1 MPKCTNLLRFF
12 SDLWIS
18 NKSVNNF
25 SENQSI
31 FQNILMEK
39 KNKGRS
45 MQVFDGKKQTPTN
58 SKDHQVF
65 LIMNVSQD
73 SQEFQNF

>member
-1 MPKCTNLLRFF
+1 
-12 SDLWIS
+12 
-18 NKSVNNF
+18 
-25 SENQSI
+25 
-31 FQNILMEK
+31 
-39 KNKGRS
+39 

-73 SQEFQNF
+73 YQEFHNFWNTNQFSKNGDS